1 MESDAV
7 EAVVSSI
14 MSGSIGVVEIFAFH
28 LHVATQVD
36 AVPDL
41 KSITIENLQKAQSQD
56 LCLGK

>member
-1 MESDAV
+1 
-7 EAVVSSI
+7 